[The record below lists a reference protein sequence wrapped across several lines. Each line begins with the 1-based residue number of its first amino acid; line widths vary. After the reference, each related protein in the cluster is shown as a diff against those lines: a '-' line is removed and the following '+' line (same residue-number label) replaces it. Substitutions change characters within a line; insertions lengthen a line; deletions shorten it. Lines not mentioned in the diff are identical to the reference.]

1 MKVGQGVRGMLYLI
15 SYFTLFFCA
24 TVVYALVYF
33 QYLPPDP
40 TDDVCGAL
48 AFFSLWLPVW
58 AFIGDNSRTQ
68 IQKWE
73 EFVFMWIL
81 TSGLA
86 QVGWELPFV
95 LWKKDYLHPLR
106 STETLDPDELWA
118 WPFWLYGSG
127 DTRYMREHSASHA
140 TETMLAISGFFE
152 LAAVYFLYHRKRY
165 KTAMII
171 AALTHWGFFWANTS
185 VIYIAEVYDNYA
197 SVSDGWAGYWIKW
210 VGLNMQWSV
219 LSPIC
224 TFASLWLLCGRV
236 AEEAIYQSKHKKA

>member
-1 MKVGQGVRGMLYLI
+1 MSELDGVGEILFGKYMSEIVPDVGTAASKFGHMEVGRGIRGILYML
-15 SYFTLFFCA
+15 SFFTLFFCA

-40 TDDVCGAL
+40 TDDFCGLL
-48 AFFSLWLPVW
+48 AFLSLWLPIW
-58 AFIGDNSRTQ
+58 AFIGDTSRTK
-68 IQKWE
+68 IQKLE

-95 LWKKDYLHPLR
+95 LWKKDYLHSLR

-152 LAAVYFLYHRKRY
+152 LAAVYFLYRRRRY

-185 VIYIAEVYDNYA
+185 VMY
-197 SVSDGWAGYWIKW
+197 
-210 VGLNMQWSV
+210 
-219 LSPIC
+219 
-224 TFASLWLLCGRV
+224 LLKNQFGTDFFFFFLISFFFLQ
-236 AEEAIYQSKHKKA
+236 A